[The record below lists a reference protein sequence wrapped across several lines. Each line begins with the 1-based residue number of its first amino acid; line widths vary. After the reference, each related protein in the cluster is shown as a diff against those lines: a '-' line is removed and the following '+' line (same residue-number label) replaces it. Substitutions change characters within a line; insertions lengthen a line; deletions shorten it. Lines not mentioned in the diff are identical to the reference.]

1 MVISGNILGI
11 NHGWV
16 DWFSMNILYAPETIV
31 FTPTPEVSCKF
42 SLQQF
47 LNHFSTVSGNHHC
60 LSFSFSPYIWNFGV
74 CNWASMLK
82 YQMMYC
88 NDERRNLELYIET
101 SFSSVIPGLLH
112 VWFADDL
119 CLFQV
124 FPHGP
129 TVKTTSFCMT
139 ILQPQQ
145 QPAAVFR
152 ILLLVWPDL
161 CRGFTSQLA
170 PWRFTSSVAFK
181 INGAYKDG
189 RYLKIPILRENDDQP
204 LGSLGGPVSYR
215 QSHFS
220 DWIVQPIIMSFSYR
234 ISEAEGPDLNFLLDS

>member
-1 MVISGNILGI
+1 M
-11 NHGWV
+11 HRK
-16 DWFSMNILYAPETIV
+16 PETIV

-42 SLQQF
+42 SLQPF
-47 LNHFSTVSGNHHC
+47 LDHFSTDR

-74 CNWASMLK
+74 CNWASMPK

-88 NDERRNLELYIET
+88 NYERGNLELYINT
-101 SFSSVIPGLLH
+101 SFSRVTTLVIRW
-112 VWFADDL
+112 WFV
-119 CLFQV
+119 FQV
-124 FPHGP
+124 FPNDP

-145 QPAAVFR
+145 QQAAVFR

-170 PWRFTSSVAFK
+170 PWRFTSSVAFT

-204 LGSLGGPVSYR
+204 SGSLGGLVSYR

-220 DWIVQPIIMSFSYR
+220 DWIIMSFSYR